1 MLPLLVSITSLL
13 PLPLKAAFKFPFLN
27 QHSLF
32 YFFWCPQP
40 CMCACTCVCSL
51 LALCVHEIILV
62 CVCAW
67 SCVFLCGV
75 CVFHYA
81 LYNYLLM
88 FSVEKTSPSFSL
100 VWQDVSRITPLKGP
114 LLWLFTGWQDYTEA
128 SCWLTKLLWGFLLV
142 DKTTLRLP
150 VGWRLKNT
158 PWGNLAAFPWLG
170 HRILTPE
177 IPLRWLCPGWRD
189 ACSEPAPPHRVETHP
204 QECDWSCTCCNT
216 TEPSVCYSGVVGV
229 QCWVPWCESFMLIL
243 CVCVGVGW
251 VFWCLHW
258 VLWCWWF
265 VTLVFCAS
273 DYGTL
278 LVECFGC
285 WGLSLFIWHFVCWCF
300 DAWCCGAGWG
310 GASS

>member
-13 PLPLKAAFKFPFLN
+13 PLPLKVAFKFPFLN

-40 CMCACTCVCSL
+40 CMCACTCISSL
-51 LALCVHEIILV
+51 LALCVHAIILV
-62 CVCAW
+62 CVCMIM
-67 SCVFLCGV
+67 CVPLWCV
-75 CVFHYA
+75 CVSLCFVQLFINVFCWKDFSKFFPCLTGCFQNNSFERSSAMAFH
-81 LYNYLLM
+81 
-88 FSVEKTSPSFSL
+88 
-100 VWQDVSRITPLKGP
+100 
-114 LLWLFTGWQDYTEA
+114 
-128 SCWLTKLLWGFLLV
+128 WLTKLHWGFLLV

-170 HRILTPE
+170 HRILTLE

-229 QCWVPWCESFMLIL
+229 RCWVPWC
-243 CVCVGVGW
+243 
-251 VFWCLHW
+251 
-258 VLWCWWF
+258 
-265 VTLVFCAS
+265 
-273 DYGTL
+273 
-278 LVECFGC
+278 
-285 WGLSLFIWHFVCWCF
+285 
-300 DAWCCGAGWG
+300 
-310 GASS
+310 